1 MSQVEEFL
9 QVSAK
14 DVDDGN
20 ERKREAAH
28 GMDRETPFSGRKRHM
43 SSPILPITDLLGRP
57 TDTPQATSTAED
69 IGVIVSALSAEEYPL
84 PLIASRG
91 GPPPELLE
99 QIAIAG
105 AIEEQLR
112 ESGRQ
117 LRFSLLTNGERT
129 RIELVDRDGNAM
141 RSLSTT
147 EALEVA
153 AGKPLS

>member
-1 MSQVEEFL
+1 MSQLQEIL

-43 SSPILPITDLLGRP
+43 SSPILPITDLTGRP
-57 TDTPQATSTAED
+57 IDTPQLASSAED
-69 IGVIVSALSAEEYPL
+69 AGVIVSALSAREFP
-84 PLIASRG
+84 PTLIASRG

-99 QIAIAG
+99 QIAVAG

-117 LRFSLLTNGERT
+117 LRFSFAANGERT
-129 RIELVDRDGNAM
+129 RIELIDCDGNAM
-141 RSLSTT
+141 RSLSTA

-153 AGKPLS
+153 CGKPLV

>member
-1 MSQVEEFL
+1 LEEIL

-14 DVDDGN
+14 DVDDGS

-43 SSPILPITDLLGRP
+43 SSPILPITDLTGRP
-57 TDTPQATSTAED
+57 TDTPQASTSAED
-69 IGVIVSALSAEEYPL
+69 IGVVVSALSVGEFPL
-84 PLIASRG
+84 TLIASRG

-99 QIAIAG
+99 QIAVAG

-112 ESGRQ
+112 ESGQQ
-117 LRFSLLTNGERT
+117 LRFSLLAGGDRT
-129 RIELVDRDGNAM
+129 RIELVDRDGNTV
-141 RSLSTT
+141 RSLSTA

-153 AGKPLS
+153 AGKPLQ

>member
-1 MSQVEEFL
+1 MSQLEEIL

-14 DVDDGN
+14 DVDDGI
-20 ERKREAAH
+20 ERKREAAQ

-43 SSPILPITDLLGRP
+43 SSPILPITDISGCP
-57 TDTPQATSTAED
+57 TDTPQVPTVAED
-69 IGVIVSALSAEEYPL
+69 IGVVVSTLSAREYPL
-84 PLIASRG
+84 TLIASRG

-99 QIAIAG
+99 QIAVAG

-117 LRFSLLTNGERT
+117 LRFSLQVNGERT
-129 RIELVDRDGNAM
+129 RIELVDCDGNVM
-141 RSLSTT
+141 RRLSTA

-153 AGKPLS
+153 AGKPLL

>member
-1 MSQVEEFL
+1 MSQLEEIL

-14 DVDDGN
+14 DVDDGS
-20 ERKREAAH
+20 ERKREAAQ
-28 GMDRETPFSGRKRHM
+28 GMDRKTPFSGRKRHM
-43 SSPILPITDLLGRP
+43 SSPILPTTDLTGSP
-57 TDTPQATSTAED
+57 TDTPQASTSAEN
-69 IGVIVSALSAEEYPL
+69 IGAIVSALSVGEFPL
-84 PLIASRG
+84 TLIASRG

-99 QIAIAG
+99 QIAVAG

-117 LRFSLLTNGERT
+117 LRFSLVAGGERT

-141 RSLSTT
+141 RSLSTA

-153 AGKPLS
+153 AGKPLQ

>member
-1 MSQVEEFL
+1 MSQLEEIL

-14 DVDDGN
+14 DVDDGI
-20 ERKREAAH
+20 ERKREAAQ

-43 SSPILPITDLLGRP
+43 SSPILPITDFSGCT
-57 TDTPQATSTAED
+57 TDTPHVPTGAED
-69 IGVIVSALSAEEYPL
+69 IGVVVSALSADEYPL
-84 PLIASRG
+84 TLIASRG

-99 QIAIAG
+99 QIAVAG

-117 LRFSLLTNGERT
+117 LRFSLDVDGERT
-129 RIELVDRDGNAM
+129 RIELVDCDGNAM
-141 RSLSTT
+141 RRLSTA

-153 AGKPLS
+153 AGKPLL

>member
-1 MSQVEEFL
+1 MSQLEEIL

-43 SSPILPITDLLGRP
+43 SSPILPITDLTGRP
-57 TDTPQATSTAED
+57 TDTPQAPTSAED
-69 IGVIVSALSAEEYPL
+69 IGAIVSTLSADQFPL
-84 PLIASRG
+84 TLIASRG

-99 QIAIAG
+99 QIAVAG

-112 ESGRQ
+112 ESGQQ
-117 LRFSLLTNGERT
+117 LRFCLLAGGERT

-141 RSLSTT
+141 RSLSTA

-153 AGKPLS
+153 AGKPLQ